1 MRSRCQEHC
10 SGNGAL
16 WQTVDVSTL
25 RTARDRA
32 RSEVTHEILATAR
45 DHLAEHGAA
54 GLSLRAVARDL
65 GLVSSAVYRY
75 VASRDALLTM
85 LIVEAYDSLGDAV
98 EAAAGTG
105 GPGRERWIAAAL
117 AIRAWAIDHRQEYLL
132 LYGSP
137 VPGYEAPPDTVGPGV
152 RTPLALVGI
161 VRDAH
166 SSGSLAAT
174 TPPADLS
181 PVVQTELAA
190 LARQVAPDLPAEVLF
205 LGILGWTQ
213 LFGLLSFEL
222 SGQTRGMVEDHG
234 ALYADMAALTADRIG
249 LRAG

>member
-1 MRSRCQEHC
+1 MRSGVWH
-10 SGNGAL
+10 
-16 WQTVDVSTL
+16 TVEVSTL

-32 RSEVTHEILATAR
+32 RSEITAEILATAR
-45 DHLAEHGAA
+45 QHLAVHGAA

-75 VASRDALLTM
+75 VASRDALLTA

-98 EAAAGTG
+98 EEAAAR
-105 GPGRERWIAAAL
+105 PGAPRERWITAARSIRSWAL
-117 AIRAWAIDHRQEYLL
+117 EHRHEYQL

-166 SSGSLAAT
+166 AAGTSTPPPPPAELADVVRTELGALAA
-174 TPPADLS
+174 
-181 PVVQTELAA
+181 
-190 LARQVAPDLPAEVLF
+190 QVAPELPASALF
-205 LGILGWTQ
+205 LVILGWTQ

-222 SGQTRGMVEDHG
+222 SGQTRGMVDDHE
-234 ALYADMAALTADRIG
+234 ALFTDMAALTADRLG
-249 LRAG
+249 LRDV